1 MLLHPVA
8 HSGLAA
14 VNFVH
19 LSSFCALSSPPCAM
33 SPCCAV
39 TWDHPDMASGLKR
52 IAHHLGHSGAS
63 EKQSRPEEV
72 LKKKKKVK

>member
-1 MLLHPVA
+1 MHPVQC
-8 HSGLAA
+8 GLWRDR
-14 VNFVH
+14 VQS
-19 LSSFCALSSPPCAM
+19 L

-52 IAHHLGHSGAS
+52 IADHLGHSGAS